1 MFKLSNSKITM
12 RDHDNKTTPEKR
24 DLSLIQE
31 SVLEIKER
39 LERLEKSQQA
49 PKHSFDVCV
58 VTAERNAA
66 SALSTTF
73 QNEPSFLQQSAQ
85 ASLSAEI
92 SAEEAKTGDS
102 NQEIQYSLESLKSLL
117 QGAYLPSSIN
127 DLYFPCSTA
136 RAPVEDIELPPM
148 SLVVAAL
155 RKATVKLPPVILHNG
170 FRDHMM
176 LENLCKKVYFPA
188 RPSSKG
194 EVTLMNG
201 LLFYLLDAYSQ
212 EDQADL
218 SSSDCATYAKLCE
231 KNFCDGIQ
239 DYECLVT
246 PTLENIQ
253 CLMMGA
259 MKAQG
264 DARPSLCWT
273 LVSTGARLCQSL
285 GYHRESE
292 VARGPPDLADAKR
305 HVFWMLYMID
315 KVMSLNL
322 GRASSFPDYDID
334 VEVFSPNPNPR
345 FWAWDKV
352 LMSFIELCKLQG
364 QMYDELYSARARCQP
379 PEMRSRLI
387 QERSAS
393 LFAWHVSLKKIDTQ
407 HAQDQNDLNLL
418 ISWSDFFY
426 YYILTLLYGA
436 KTSQEAATHISS
448 QRYKAASLGLQCHV
462 QNYAKL
468 SSTEVPSMRVY
479 SGWILLFS
487 SFAPFL
493 VVFTHSIASH
503 SQADVDLLRQVLR
516 TLEAGRS
523 ISAAT
528 NRLYEMCKVFLRFAT
543 AFVQSRQDCFGSY
556 NQEEDSFTFPMEAN
570 TNNVYNMASEFSRS
584 GSASFENMQENLVPM
599 SAFLGTYLGENMNGL
614 WNMDFS

>member
-1 MFKLSNSKITM
+1 MDISGKSHSTEKAKANSNRLGKHGRSETSLLPKSIRCDKNSPCSSCQIAKLPCG
-12 RDHDNKTTPEKR
+12 TTTVGRTESQPSATPDTNPQR
-24 DLSLIQE
+24 QDLGLIQE
-31 SVLEIKER
+31 SVLEIKKR
-39 LERLEKSQQA
+39 LERLEQSQQT
-49 PKHSFDVCV
+49 PKHSFEVCV

-66 SALSTTF
+66 SAPCTTF
-73 QNEPSFLQQSAQ
+73 QNEPSFQQQSTQ

-102 NQEIQYSLESLKSLL
+102 DQEIQYSLASLKSLL
-117 QGAYLPSSIN
+117 QGHNLPSSLN
-127 DLYFPCSTA
+127 DLYFPCSTP

-315 KVMSLNL
+315 KIMSLNL

-334 VEVFSPNPNPR
+334 VEVFSPNPNPS

-352 LMSFIELCKLQG
+352 LMAFIELCKLQG
-364 QMYDELYSARARCQP
+364 QMYDELYSARARRQP

-393 LFAWHVSLKKIDTQ
+393 LFAWHVSLKKVQAHQTELEKQ
-407 HAQDQNDLNLL
+407 M
-418 ISWSDFFY
+418 SDF
-426 YYILTLLYGA
+426 I
-436 KTSQEAATHISS
+436 
-448 QRYKAASLGLQCHV
+448 
-462 QNYAKL
+462 
-468 SSTEVPSMRVY
+468 
-479 SGWILLFS
+479 
-487 SFAPFL
+487 
-493 VVFTHSIASH
+493 
-503 SQADVDLLRQVLR
+503 
-516 TLEAGRS
+516 RS
-523 ISAAT
+523 IHST
-528 NRLYEMCKVFLRFAT
+528 HKT
-543 AFVQSRQDCFGSY
+543 K
-556 NQEEDSFTFPMEAN
+556 T
-570 TNNVYNMASEFSRS
+570 T
-584 GSASFENMQENLVPM
+584 
-599 SAFLGTYLGENMNGL
+599 
-614 WNMDFS
+614 